1 MRVLGIAFDPL
12 TERQTVETMFDRMEA
27 GEGGLVVTSNLDH
40 LRRSHREE
48 RYRRLV
54 SGAQLNVADG
64 MPIVWAS
71 RLRGRPLPERVTGAD
86 LVHGLVEE
94 AATRGRSVFL
104 LGGNPGVAEQASGV
118 WTDQHPSLRIAGT
131 HCPPLGFES
140 DEGEMESMR
149 AMLRSSEPDLV
160 LVALGSPK
168 QEYLIESLR
177 DELPKAWWIGVGI
190 SFSFVAGDVRR
201 APRWMQRV
209 GLEWLFRLGCEPRRL
224 AKRYLVQGLPFASF
238 LLISA
243 IGARLGGISL
253 YDRARE
259 G

>member
-1 MRVLGIAFDPL
+1 MLGIAFDPL
-12 TERQTVETMFDRMEA
+12 TERQTIETMFERMEA

-40 LRRSHREE
+40 LRRAHREE

-54 SGAQLNVADG
+54 SGAHLNVADD

-71 RLRGRPLPERVTGAD
+71 RLRGRRLPERVTGAD
-86 LVHGLVEE
+86 LVHGLVEG
-94 AATRGRSVFL
+94 AARRGRSVFL

-118 WTDQHPSLRIAGT
+118 WTDLHPSLRIAGT
-131 HCPPLGFES
+131 HCPPMGFES

-149 AMLRSSEPDLV
+149 EMLRSSEPDLV

-177 DELPKAWWIGVGI
+177 NELPKAWWIGVGI

-253 YDRARE
+253 YDRGRE